1 MKLSQSTS
9 FFTLCQKIVKYS
21 LHKFDKLWKYVK
33 LILATKYSHGLI
45 KNTCN
50 WKNFILMKKKI
61 FVLISICFLFFY
73 FNVYAQKADE
83 ISLFEI
89 DKLIKDTEYDKALQ
103 FLNNYLK
110 KHPENFD
117 NVQVRIKKIMNVR
130 KQYSA
135 LAEQLLWIIENEPE
149 NNQKIYEI
157 TEQLEQFEKNPSNQ
171 IQNFIKDVKKS
182 AEFNYFRS
190 LFFNIQKESAS
201 FTERKLYNLSILKIK
216 EGFWL
221 YKDEFYAK
229 WNDNPQ
235 IIKQMENLIEQL
247 ENQTEFFENKTLMNQ
262 INEQI
267 ENIYE
272 LVTEKKY
279 KEINRKLDNIT
290 KSIKSLAQIR
300 NNLLLIINEMA
311 ELFKKNYD
319 TDLSDASY
327 IPFMIRF
334 ICGIDSIPHSG
345 IMGCVD
351 YYCDL
356 TIKNLN
362 DMVFTQLQNNYYEFT
377 DSLNNEDKEK
387 MQENLESITQFVAIQ
402 KKILDLYNLF
412 EHHPDYP
419 KENPLEYYY
428 VLGDTLL
435 VLSQKTLS
443 VNELYFQLVEIQ
455 LKQAKLIEKI
465 LSDNEN
471 SNDKKIQNLFK
482 LSSQAAGIVG
492 NKDDYELQNYSW
504 YNKYKKEKK
513 DIWNSLLQTYSFL
526 VDKTFNEARNI
537 QLDLFNQ
544 IFNAYKSSIDTNSID
559 IEKRFKVAKELLTGF
574 PVQLSNEEY
583 QLMKKDSQIIVDFDY
598 AKKYQTENDLG
609 ILYCYPDFA
618 QILIIEAQLRIKNT
632 QNKIEDYC
640 EAVDSNLKENTFIV
654 SAKNSSGSQGFYLD
668 YMENEKSKYGEYEK
682 QCNDLLGLA
691 KQQRNKSILAKN
703 EAELRFSEA
712 KNSLEQNDFDTARKK
727 LQDSLKKYD
736 ESLRYQD
743 DYELRLNCDTK
754 LYELGTKIAKL
765 ENEFVVK
772 DVRELKNKAKDAYFN
787 GRFEDAQRYLNQA
800 KSRWAVTNEIAD
812 EEIVMLSNFVNS
824 AISMKTGRDIPVSAP
839 QYPEM
844 SQLLNLAYSYFEEGS
859 ELIKNGYRED
869 GIAKL
874 DIAIENVQKL
884 QLVYPLNQEAAI
896 LTLRVNQLKDPKK
909 FEKEFSQKINSAKL
923 MCENPKTR
931 KEGYAN
937 LLDYYEIQPNYKGL
951 KELIY
956 KVEIDIGIRQK
967 KADNSSVK
975 KANQLLVEAKKIY
988 NTAKEDETKLKQA
1001 LAKVDESLALVM
1013 DNNEAI
1019 KLKDEITTKIGGTVI
1034 TVLSTEDER
1043 LYQLAVQRLQ
1053 ANNVIGANLILE
1065 KILQK
1070 KGNASLQKIQDLK
1083 NKIAAR
1089 S

>member
-1 MKLSQSTS
+1 MK
-9 FFTLCQKIVKYS
+9 
-21 LHKFDKLWKYVK
+21 
-33 LILATKYSHGLI
+33 
-45 KNTCN
+45 
-50 WKNFILMKKKI
+50 KNF
-61 FVLISICFLFFY
+61 FVLISVWFLFFTFY
-73 FNVYAQKADE
+73 GYAQKAEE

-89 DKLIKDTEYDKALQ
+89 DRLIKDTEYDTALQ
-103 FLNNYLK
+103 LLNSYLK

-117 NVQVRIKKIMNVR
+117 NVQLRIKKIMNVR

-182 AEFNYFRS
+182 SEFNYFRS
-190 LFFNIQKESAS
+190 LFLNIQKESAS

-221 YKDEFYAK
+221 YKDDFYAK
-229 WNDNPQ
+229 WENNPQ
-235 IIKQMENLIEQL
+235 IIEQMENLINQL
-247 ENQTEFFENKTLMNQ
+247 ENQTIIFEDKTLVNL

-267 ENIYE
+267 EIIYE
-272 LVTEKKY
+272 LVSEKKY
-279 KEINRKLDNIT
+279 NEINKEIENIT
-290 KSIKSLAQIR
+290 ESIKVLAEIR
-300 NNLLLIINEMA
+300 NNLLQIIDKMA
-311 ELFKKNYD
+311 ELYEKNYD
-319 TDLSDASY
+319 TDLNDASY

-334 ICGIDSIPHSG
+334 ISGVDTIPHSG
-345 IMGCVD
+345 ILGCVE
-351 YYCDL
+351 YYWDL
-356 TIKNLN
+356 TVKNLN
-362 DMVFTQLQNNYYEFT
+362 DMVFTQLQKNYFDFT

-387 MQENLESITQFVAIQ
+387 MQENLESITQFVALQ
-402 KKILDLYNLF
+402 KKILDFYNLL
-412 EHHPDYP
+412 ENHPDYH

-435 VLSQKTLS
+435 VLTQKTLS
-443 VNELYFQLVEIQ
+443 VNELYFRLVEIQ
-455 LKQAKLIEKI
+455 KEQSKLIEKI
-465 LSDNEN
+465 LNDTEN
-471 SNDKKIQNLFK
+471 SNDKKIQNLFE
-482 LSSQAAGIVG
+482 LSAQAASIVG

-504 YNKYKKEKK
+504 YNKYKKQKK

-544 IFNAYKSSIDTNSID
+544 IFYAYKSSIETNSFD
-559 IEKRFKVAKELLTGF
+559 IEKRFEVAQKLLKGF
-574 PVQLSNEEY
+574 PVQLSNEEIK
-583 QLMKKDSQIIVDFDY
+583 LMKENSQTIVDFDY
-598 AKKYQTENDLG
+598 SKKQKTEDDLG

-618 QILIIEAQLRIKNT
+618 QILIAEAQSKIKNT
-632 QNKIEDYC
+632 QNKIKNYC
-640 EAVDSNLKENTFIV
+640 DAVDSNLKENAFIV
-654 SAKNSSGSQGFYLD
+654 SDYNTSGSQGFYLD
-668 YMENEKSKYGEYEK
+668 YMDNQHKNFIEYEK
-682 QCNDLLGLA
+682 KCNTLLGTA

-703 EAELRFSEA
+703 EAELRFNEA
-712 KNSLEQNDFDTARKK
+712 QNSLEKNNFETARKK

-736 ESLRYQD
+736 ESLKYQD
-743 DYELRLNCDTK
+743 DYELRLECDAK

-765 ENEFVVK
+765 ENEIVVK

-844 SQLLNLAYSYFEEGS
+844 SQLLNLAYAYFEEGS
-859 ELIKNGYRED
+859 ELIKKGRREE
-869 GIAKL
+869 GISKL

-896 LTLRVNQLKDPKK
+896 LTLRINQLKDPKK
-909 FEKEFSQKINSAKL
+909 FENEFSQKINAAKL

-967 KADNSSVK
+967 KADNSGVK
-975 KANQLLVEAKKIY
+975 KANQLLSEAKKIY
-988 NTAKEDETKLKQA
+988 SSAKGDEKKLKQA
-1001 LAKVDESLALVM
+1001 LAKVDESLSLVM
-1013 DNNEAI
+1013 DNDEAV

-1053 ANNVIGANLILE
+1053 ANNVIGANIILE

-1070 KGNASLQKIQDLK
+1070 KGNASLQKVQDLK
-1083 NKIAAR
+1083 NKIEAR